1 MPETTLDS
9 TDKMDEETSCTRL
22 LWLVEL
28 ETALDSVDETLE
40 TTLEIDKIDEEA
52 T

>member
-1 MPETTLDS
+1 M
-9 TDKMDEETSCTRL
+9 L

-28 ETALDSVDETLE
+28 ETALGGVDETLE
-40 TTLEIDKIDEEA
+40 ITREIDKIDEEA